1 MLANLK
7 ITEFID
13 QVGGDTAVPGG
24 GSVAALSGALA
35 AGLARM
41 VANLT
46 VGREKYAVVEPEM
59 KAIVKEAAELQERLT
74 ADIDRDSAAYT
85 GVMDA
90 FKMAKST
97 DAEKTA
103 RARAIQE
110 AMKHAAAV
118 PLAVARHAFR
128 VLELTELVVQRGNKN
143 AVTDGAVGAM
153 LARTAVLA
161 ALYNV
166 KINLSA
172 IRDKDFVKKTAD
184 AAAELEDKTAAK
196 EKEILTHVVL

>member
-7 ITEFID
+7 MTEFID
-13 QVGGDTAVPGG
+13 RVGGDSAVPGG

-46 VGREKYAVVEPEM
+46 VGRERYAVVEPEM
-59 KAIVKEAAELQERLT
+59 KAIAKEAAELQERLT
-74 ADIDRDSAAYT
+74 AEIDRDSAAYT
-85 GVMDA
+85 GVMEA
-90 FKMAKST
+90 FKMAKNT
-97 DAEKTA
+97 DTEKTA

-110 AMKHAAAV
+110 AMKDAATV
-118 PLAVARHAFR
+118 PLEVARHAFR
-128 VLELTELVVQRGNKN
+128 VLELAELVVQKGNKN

-172 IRDKDFVKKTAD
+172 IRDKDFVKNMAD
-184 AAAELEDKTAAK
+184 AAADLEGKTETK
-196 EKEILTHVVL
+196 EKEILAHVDL

>member
-35 AGLARM
+35 AGLTRM

-59 KAIVKEAAELQERLT
+59 KAIVKEAAELQEQLT

-103 RARAIQE
+103 RARAIQV

-128 VLELTELVVQRGNKN
+128 VLELAELVVQRGNKN

-166 KINLSA
+166 KINLST

-184 AAAELEDKTAAK
+184 AAADLEDRTAAK

>member
-35 AGLARM
+35 AGLTRM

-59 KAIVKEAAELQERLT
+59 KAIVKEAAELQEQLT

-103 RARAIQE
+103 RARAIQV

-128 VLELTELVVQRGNKN
+128 VLELAELVVQRGNKN

-166 KINLSA
+166 KINLST

-184 AAAELEDKTAAK
+184 AAADLEDRTAAK
-196 EKEILTHVVL
+196 EKEILTHVDL

>member
-13 QVGGDTAVPGG
+13 EVGGDTAAPGG

-35 AGLARM
+35 AGLTRM

-46 VGREKYAVVEPEM
+46 VGREKYVVVEPEM
-59 KAIVKEAAELQERLT
+59 KAIATEAAELQKRLT
-74 ADIDRDSAAYT
+74 ADIDRDSAAYA
-85 GVMDA
+85 GVMEA
-90 FKMAKST
+90 FKLAKAT
-97 DAEKTA
+97 EEEKTT

-110 AMKHAAAV
+110 AMKNAASV
-118 PLAVARHAFR
+118 PLEVARTGFR
-128 VLELTELVVQRGNKN
+128 VLELAELVVQKGNKN

-153 LARTAVLA
+153 LARTGVLA

-166 KINLSA
+166 KVNLGS
-172 IRDKDFVKKTAD
+172 IRDKGFVKKMAD
-184 AAAELEDKTAAK
+184 AVEDLETMTEAK
-196 EKEILTHVVL
+196 EKEILTHVNL

>member
-35 AGLARM
+35 AGLTRM

-59 KAIVKEAAELQERLT
+59 KAIVKEAAELQEQLT

-90 FKMAKST
+90 FKMAKAT

-103 RARAIQE
+103 RARAIQV

-166 KINLSA
+166 KINLST

-184 AAAELEDKTAAK
+184 AAAELEDRTAAK

>member
-1 MLANLK
+1 MLASLK

-59 KAIVKEAAELQERLT
+59 KAIVKEAAELQEQLT

-90 FKMAKST
+90 FKMAKAT

-118 PLAVARHAFR
+118 PLEVARHAFR
-128 VLELTELVVQRGNKN
+128 VLELVELVVQRGNKN

-166 KINLSA
+166 KINLST
-172 IRDKDFVKKTAD
+172 IRDKGFVKEMAN
-184 AAAELEDKTAAK
+184 AAADLEEKTAAK
-196 EKEILTHVVL
+196 EKEILTHVDL

>member
-1 MLANLK
+1 MLASLK

-59 KAIVKEAAELQERLT
+59 KAIVKEAAELQEQLT

-85 GVMDA
+85 GVMEA

-118 PLAVARHAFR
+118 PLEVARHAFR
-128 VLELTELVVQRGNKN
+128 VLELAELVVQRGNKN

-166 KINLSA
+166 KINLST
-172 IRDKDFVKKTAD
+172 IRDKELVKKMAD
-184 AAAELEDKTAAK
+184 AAADLEDKTAAK
-196 EKEILTHVVL
+196 EKEILTHVDL

>member
-59 KAIVKEAAELQERLT
+59 KAIVKEAAELQEQLT

-85 GVMDA
+85 GVMDG

-118 PLAVARHAFR
+118 PLEVARHAFR
-128 VLELTELVVQRGNKN
+128 VLELAELVVQRGNKN

-166 KINLSA
+166 KINLST
-172 IRDKDFVKKTAD
+172 IRDKEFVKKMAD
-184 AAAELEDKTAAK
+184 AAADLEEKTAAK
-196 EKEILTHVVL
+196 EKEILTHVDL

>member
-1 MLANLK
+1 MLASLK

-59 KAIVKEAAELQERLT
+59 KAIVKEAAELQEQLT

-85 GVMDA
+85 GVMEA

-118 PLAVARHAFR
+118 PLEVARHAFR
-128 VLELTELVVQRGNKN
+128 VLELVELVVQRGNKN

-166 KINLSA
+166 KINLST
-172 IRDKDFVKKTAD
+172 IRDKELVKKMAD
-184 AAAELEDKTAAK
+184 AAADLEDKTAAK
-196 EKEILTHVVL
+196 EKEILTHVDL